1 MQGENEPHVDESKL
15 RRVSISTN
23 GLLFMANYDG
33 SFDTNVR
40 IMELILAM
48 KNKYRLF
55 LITQVEK
62 DGSAE
67 HEIAQEVLQGLIDKR
82 VVKSHRVMY
91 CQTAEGK
98 KAIVRQLSAELHI
111 DTDVTIIEGLQRYM
125 NKFHL
130 IKTEENKAEATR
142 IGKEYSDKII
152 TFRNT
157 EAYVNKLLPSLLPA
171 P

>member
-67 HEIAQEVLQGLIDKR
+67 HEIA
-82 VVKSHRVMY
+82 
-91 CQTAEGK
+91 
-98 KAIVRQLSAELHI
+98 
-111 DTDVTIIEGLQRYM
+111 
-125 NKFHL
+125 
-130 IKTEENKAEATR
+130 
-142 IGKEYSDKII
+142 
-152 TFRNT
+152 
-157 EAYVNKLLPSLLPA
+157 
-171 P
+171 